1 MRLILLLSIAALWS
15 LPAQAIEQFGYKVL
29 ERKHQDRAN
38 YVQGL
43 EIVDGELYVSSGG
56 YGKSRLR
63 RYDFE
68 SGKLGADLP
77 LDPRIFAEGLTVFGD
92 KVYQLT
98 WHNRAGLI
106 YDRQTLGPK
115 QLFRI
120 PGQGWGLTHN
130 GSELIYSDGSDRL
143 YFLSPDTH
151 RITRSVAVTE
161 NGNPVTR
168 INELEWIDGAVWANV
183 WKSDRIVIID
193 PDSGKVTGNVD
204 LQGLNPPDQ
213 NTQVDDVLNG
223 IARNPADGA
232 IWVTGKRWP
241 WLYRIELVPKTA
253 DEPTQNPTESR

>member
-1 MRLILLLSIAALWS
+1 MRFLLLLSIATLLS
-15 LPAQAIEQFGYKVL
+15 LPTQAVEQFGYKVL
-29 ERKHQDRAN
+29 ERKPQDRAN

-43 EIVDGELYVSSGG
+43 EIVDGDLYVSSGG
-56 YGKSRLR
+56 YGKSRFR

-68 SGKLGADLP
+68 SGELRVDLP

-92 KVYQLT
+92 NIYQLT
-98 WHNRAGLI
+98 WQNRVGLI
-106 YDRQTLGPK
+106 YDRKTLVQK

-130 GSELIYSDGSDRL
+130 GKELIYSDGSDRL
-143 YFLSPDTH
+143 FFLSPDTN
-151 RITRSVAVTE
+151 RITRHLAVTE
-161 NGNPVTR
+161 NGNPVTQ

-193 PDSGKVTGNVD
+193 PDSGKVTGSID

-213 NTQVDDVLNG
+213 YTQVDDVLNG

-241 WLYRIELVPKTA
+241 WLYRIELVPKTV